1 MRTIKTQAIVIGE
14 RNLPNKDKI
23 IIFLTADLG
32 KITVFAKGIK
42 KITSHRLSH
51 LDTGNLVNIL
61 IHQNKDNFY
70 LRQTELISGFSQLKK
85 DKIKISYLY
94 SFLFVV
100 NKILPDNQDDQEIF
114 LLTKKFLVA
123 LSKEKT
129 VRQEILSA
137 YLNQLLII
145 LGYSTK
151 KLNFSQL
158 KAKIEEIINEKAPF
172 LEYN

>member
-1 MRTIKTQAIVIGE
+1 
-14 RNLPNKDKI
+14 
-23 IIFLTADLG
+23 
-32 KITVFAKGIK
+32 
-42 KITSHRLSH
+42 
-51 LDTGNLVNIL
+51 
-61 IHQNKDNFY
+61 
-70 LRQTELISGFSQLKK
+70 
-85 DKIKISYLY
+85 
-94 SFLFVV
+94 
-100 NKILPDNQDDQEIF
+100 
-114 LLTKKFLVA
+114 VA